1 MTIEALSAR
10 QMKVLEFLEEAKSAN
25 METICSALNISES
38 TARRTLSTLDEKK
51 LIQRY
56 RGGAMIVSSG
66 EDHEPPVVCRSRKMV
81 REKDAI
87 AKAACEYIHDGDT
100 ILLTAGTTVSR
111 MCGYLH
117 RFRGLTV
124 LTDSLQ
130 VEQALANC
138 REIQVCMLGGMVD
151 PDEQCTYGFLT
162 QENIGRFKADTLFVS
177 GKALDPRLGILT
189 DDMQH
194 MLLYRQYLLHTDKVV
209 ALMDHSKLF
218 SSGKG
223 ILYQKSDIDHLLIDD
238 RAPAEAIS
246 ALTAERPFVR
256 LCPVDGE

>member
-1 MTIEALSAR
+1 MTIAALSAR
-10 QMKVLEFLEEAKSAN
+10 QIKVLEFLEEAKSAN
-25 METICSALNISES
+25 TETICSALNISES
-38 TARRTLSTLDEKK
+38 TVRRTLSTLDAKK
-51 LIQRY
+51 LIRRY
-56 RGGAMIVSSG
+56 RGGAMIVSSN
-66 EDHEPPVVCRSRKMV
+66 EDPEPPVICRSRKMV
-81 REKDAI
+81 QEKDAI

-111 MCGYLH
+111 MCCYLQD
-117 RFRGLTV
+117 FQELTV

-130 VEQALANC
+130 VVRALENC
-138 REIQVCMLGGMVD
+138 RNIQVCMLGGLVD
-151 PDEQCTYGFLT
+151 PEQQCTYGFLT

-223 ILYQKSDIDHLLIDD
+223 ILYQKSDIDHLLMDD
-238 RAPAEAIS
+238 RVPAEAINT
-246 ALTAERPFVR
+246 LTAECPFVQ